1 MTRRWLVLP
10 FVWLISANADTLIF
24 RNGAKLTGS
33 WVSVDAEQVRFMVD
47 GQVHAYSRADVSA
60 VTFGADPANRCSHY

>member
-33 WVSVDAEQVRFMVD
+33 WISVDAERVRF
-47 GQVHAYSRADVSA
+47 G
-60 VTFGADPANRCSHY
+60 

>member
-33 WVSVDAEQVRFMVD
+33 WVSVDAERVRF
-47 GQVHAYSRADVSA
+47 G
-60 VTFGADPANRCSHY
+60 